1 MPKTTLSRH
10 PIRGAIWGLLFG
22 AGLGLLLMVLSIVPL
37 SIPTLIIYT
46 AAATVVGLLWGMF
59 APAKRPKG
67 AAPSAP
73 PPSAPA
79 PSAPPA

>member
-1 MPKTTLSRH
+1 MPETILKRH

-46 AAATVVGLLWGMF
+46 AAATVVGILWGLF
-59 APAKRPKG
+59 APAKRPKS
-67 AAPSAP
+67 AAPVATP
-73 PPSAPA
+73 PPPA
-79 PSAPPA
+79 TTS

>member
-1 MPKTTLSRH
+1 MPETILKRH

-46 AAATVVGLLWGMF
+46 AAATVAGILWGLF

-67 AAPSAP
+67 AARAATP
-73 PPSAPA
+73 PPPA
-79 PSAPPA
+79 PTS

>member
-1 MPKTTLSRH
+1 MPETILKRH

-46 AAATVVGLLWGMF
+46 AAATVVGILWGLF

-67 AAPSAP
+67 AARVATP
-73 PPSAPA
+73 PPPA
-79 PSAPPA
+79 PTS